1 MTGASPAVEQ
11 KTLSAGGLL
20 LEVSNLEVVY
30 HDTIL
35 ALDGVSLGVTEG
47 AVTAV
52 LGSNGAGKSTLLKTV
67 AGILESQEGR
77 ISKGRLSY
85 DGKPIPFQA
94 AEIVQQG
101 VRLVPEN
108 RGVFADLTVE
118 ENLLVGA
125 HTVRDRAQLREGVDL
140 AFTYF
145 PKLADRRKAQAGFLS
160 GGEQQMLAIGMALIS
175 RPRLLMLDEPSLG
188 LAPMLVKQIFEVVA
202 ELVRN
207 EGVTILLVEQSVG
220 TALELARYGY
230 IMQTGRVVLE
240 GTSKELRE
248 HPDVQESYLGT
259 SGEGERRSFR
269 ETKTYSKR
277 KRWL

>member
-1 MTGASPAVEQ
+1 MTAVDTIVE
-11 KTLSAGGLL
+11 SYDEIAGLL

-35 ALDGVSLGVTEG
+35 ALDGVSLGVSEG
-47 AVTAV
+47 TVTAV
-52 LGSNGAGKSTLLKTV
+52 LGSNGAGKSTLLKAIT
-67 AGILESQEGR
+67 GILESQEGR
-77 ISKGRLSY
+77 ISKGRIAY
-85 DGKPIPFQA
+85 AGKPIPSLA
-94 AEIVQQG
+94 AAMVHQG

-108 RGVFADLTVE
+108 RGVFADLTVD

-125 HTVRDRAQLREGVDL
+125 HTVHDRTRVREGVDL

-145 PKLADRRKAQAGFLS
+145 PKLADRRKARAGLLS

-188 LAPMLVKQIFEVVA
+188 LAPLVVQHIFDVIG
-202 ELVRN
+202 ELVHN
-207 EGVTILLVEQSVG
+207 EGLTILLVEQSVG

-230 IMQTGRVVLE
+230 IMQTGRVALE
-240 GTSKELRE
+240 GTSQELRE

-259 SGEGERRSFR
+259 GVDGERRSFR